1 MPPHPLLLS
10 LLLERLWWEEED
22 DEEGLCC
29 QHVARGWFGAPG
41 GIWDRDGVQEHLWGG
56 WEHFLGSLVAQNP
69 KIFLWSHPRSISFR
83 MNPKPLRFSCGH
95 FLAGVRIDPTPNGY
109 TGVTGCSGHPRVDC
123 TLHGTSGFQIVDQHR
138 V

>member
-1 MPPHPLLLS
+1 MLP
-10 LLLERLWWEEED
+10 
-22 DEEGLCC
+22 
-29 QHVARGWFGAPG
+29 ARGTGMVWGSRWDLGQGWGAGTP
-41 GIWDRDGVQEHLWGG
+41 VGG

-95 FLAGVRIDPTPNGY
+95 FLAGVRIDHTQNGY